1 MEHDLFINNVEAL
14 LDEKSMPEIVAA
26 LIYISRSYKQRLQQE
41 DNREYIGWEN
51 WELALSTV
59 INDVEGPEELNELLG
74 DFQVIP

>member
-1 MEHDLFINNVEAL
+1 MKHDLFINNVEAL

-51 WELALSTV
+51 WELALSAV

-74 DFQVIP
+74 DFQ